1 MTTNVLNQTKSQ
13 RQLAATV
20 FLFLVFL
27 ACNSPAH
34 AQVRGGTSYGGTS
47 AQGTLTV
54 TATVVTSV
62 GVITGPN
69 GEQKV
74 VIANAADPADNVS
87 WLQTA
92 PANAPSAGQT
102 QMTKRCEVSGRQ
114 SSSGPCSQVTIQPV
128 PDTHNEATISLNKHR
143 D

>member
-1 MTTNVLNQTKSQ
+1 MTTNVLNRTASRK
-13 RQLAATV
+13 QLAATV

-27 ACNSPAH
+27 ACNSLAH

-54 TATVVTSV
+54 TVTVVTSV

-87 WLQTA
+87 WLQAIPT
-92 PANAPSAGQT
+92 NTPSAGHT
-102 QMTKRCEVSGRQ
+102 QMTKHCEVSGRQ
-114 SSSGPCSQVTIQPV
+114 SSSGPCSQVMIQPA
-128 PDTHNEATISLNKHR
+128 PDTHKGKQLSL
-143 D
+143 

>member
-1 MTTNVLNQTKSQ
+1 MTTNVLNRIAPRK
-13 RQLAATV
+13 QLAATV

-27 ACNSPAH
+27 ACNSLAQ
-34 AQVRGGTSYGGTS
+34 AQVRGGTS

-54 TATVVTSV
+54 TVTVVTSV

-87 WLQTA
+87 WLQAIPT
-92 PANAPSAGQT
+92 NTPSAGHT
-102 QMTKRCEVSGRQ
+102 QMTKQCEVSGRQ
-114 SSSGPCSQVTIQPV
+114 SSSGSCSQVMIQPV
-128 PDTHNEATISLNKHR
+128 PDTHKGKQLSL
-143 D
+143 